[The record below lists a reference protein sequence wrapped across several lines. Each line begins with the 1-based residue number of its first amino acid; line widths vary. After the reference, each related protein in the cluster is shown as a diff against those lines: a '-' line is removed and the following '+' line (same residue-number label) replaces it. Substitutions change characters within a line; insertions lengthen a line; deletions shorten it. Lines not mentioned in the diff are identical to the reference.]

1 MGPSFCFHLRPV
13 LADEH
18 FPTLATTAL
27 TNVKQSAR
35 WSSCLLGILMAVI
48 AVMALITKWLLLQP
62 IHDELVRK
70 YGNSELLFY
79 ERQPIC
85 DVIDLQEFNLITF
98 PVACLL
104 TLIFVV
110 FSRRTSFMRK
120 KCHGYIGPV
129 VPLDFY
135 MHVKRKFAAVVFA
148 IVADELLDI
157 INQVINGNT
166 SNGEGK
172 SSCLRVPNQISV
184 SFLLLQ
190 EWLSCISYALPKC

>member
-1 MGPSFCFHLRPV
+1 
-13 LADEH
+13 
-18 FPTLATTAL
+18 
-27 TNVKQSAR
+27 
-35 WSSCLLGILMAVI
+35 MAVI
-48 AVMALITKWLLLQP
+48 AIMALITKWLLLQP

-70 YGNSELLFY
+70 YRNSELLFY

-85 DVIDLQEFNLITF
+85 DVIDLQDFNLITF
-98 PVACLL
+98 PVACFL
-104 TLIFVV
+104 TLIFIV

-120 KCHGYIGPV
+120 KCNGYIGPV

-172 SSCLRVPNQISV
+172 ASCRRVPNSSSV
-184 SFLLLQ
+184 SFRLQ
-190 EWLSCISYALPKC
+190 E